1 LGLTNLCTKR
11 QRIAELARSK
21 RGVALSTLHHVIDLE
36 WIREAYRL
44 TRKDGAP
51 GTDGVTAAEY
61 AQNLEANLSDLLERI
76 KSGRY
81 QAPPVRRACI
91 PKADGSRRPLGL
103 PTFED
108 KAAQRA
114 IVMVLEPV
122 YEQDF
127 LTCSY
132 GFRPGR
138 SAHQALQQL
147 YTASVSHGLRWVIDL
162 DIEKYFD
169 SISHSHL
176 RAFLDRR
183 VTDGVIRRM
192 IDKWL
197 KAGVLEDG
205 LLRRATEGSPQGGVV
220 SPCLSN
226 IFLHH
231 VLDEWFEN
239 EVKPRLEGNSTLVRF
254 ADDAVMAF
262 TYFRDAKRVL
272 GVLGKRLE
280 RYGLTLHPGKTR
292 LVDFRS
298 NRSDGAP
305 HPETDGT
312 SFTFLGFCHVWGK
325 SQKGKNVVRQ
335 VTDKKRYARALAAVN
350 AWCRENRHKSIRE
363 QHTHLSVMMRG
374 HYAYFGITGNSRRL
388 RWYAHQVERIWRK
401 WLAKRDR
408 QGRFLWSRLAEI
420 LKRYPLPSPRIVRRY
435 TTASEALP

>member
-1 LGLTNLCTKR
+1 
-11 QRIAELARSK
+11 
-21 RGVALSTLHHVIDLE
+21 
-36 WIREAYRL
+36 
-44 TRKDGAP
+44 
-51 GTDGVTAAEY
+51 
-61 AQNLEANLSDLLERI
+61 
-76 KSGRY
+76 
-81 QAPPVRRACI
+81 
-91 PKADGSRRPLGL
+91 
-103 PTFED
+103 
-108 KAAQRA
+108 
-114 IVMVLEPV
+114 
-122 YEQDF
+122 
-127 LTCSY
+127 
-132 GFRPGR
+132 
-138 SAHQALQQL
+138 
-147 YTASVSHGLRWVIDL
+147 VSHGLRWVIDL

-176 RAFLDRR
+176 RSFLDRR
-183 VTDGVIRRM
+183 VTDGVIRKA

-239 EVKPRLEGNSTLVRF
+239 DVKPRLEGNSTLVRF

-262 TYFRDAKRVL
+262 AYFRDAKRVL

-280 RYGLTLHPGKTR
+280 RYGLRLHPGKTR

-298 NRSDGAP
+298 NRPEEAC

-325 SQKGKNVVRQ
+325 SQRGKNVVRQ
-335 VTDKKRYARALAAVN
+335 VTDKKRYARAIAAVN

-363 QHTHLSVMMRG
+363 QHAHLSGMMRG

-401 WLAKRDR
+401 WLAQRDR
-408 QGRFLWSRLAEI
+408 QGRLLWSRFEEI
-420 LKRYPLPSPRIVRRY
+420 LKRHPLPSPRIAHRY